1 MPRTFFN
8 STERILDCFFRI
20 STLVTTH
27 SGLHDIL
34 QKILDELVD
43 TMGFQRG
50 LICLLDDAKENLV
63 TKVVKNYSPEE
74 AKRAFSSDMNLNLK
88 KHECLETMVA
98 KTGKYIV
105 LEDSET
111 DPRITETDRMLTRA
125 YRRGSSFYAPLKIDE
140 AVIGIISVWSKEK
153 MKYSPEEINTMLTFA
168 NQVSIVIHNA
178 KLFEGNNRKIEWLMI
193 LQDAVS
199 RLNATY
205 DLDMMHGIV
214 IESAKNIGGSDKA
227 ILYFLDIMKNRSLIS
242 DGENVYA
249 DKNNRHFSRLQH
261 SIIREAL
268 DTERIISQNI
278 VEGFQRPLFFDDYPA
293 EIAIPM
299 KIKDKFKGA
308 IYLARK
314 EGTYSEDEKKI
325 LDILAKNVAVS
336 YDGAIMHSLLSLKA
350 KSLKTEVES
359 LKEREHQLMGF
370 HNIIGNS
377 DRMLEIYDIIKEV
390 AGHDTNILVQGESGT
405 GKELIARAIHRQSN
419 RKSKHFVDVNCAA
432 IPGTLLE
439 SELFGYEAGAFTDA
453 KKRKAG
459 LLEYASGGTLLLDE
473 IGEMGFSMQ
482 AKFLRMLED
491 NCVRRL
497 GGTES
502 IPVDVRFV
510 FATNRDLASMVAKG
524 TFREDLYYRISVVPI
539 NLPPLR
545 ERNEDI
551 ISLAYYYVEEFNAK
565 FHKGVKGFTPEA
577 EEILKRHTWPGNVR
591 ELRNII
597 ERIMILQHV
606 STIIE
611 PSNLPAE
618 LVRQESP
625 VETAVGDESIAVQ
638 FSYPLDYKAAVSRST
653 NMIRKG
659 LIAKALE
666 SSKSN
671 KTAAARLLGISRY
684 TLIRELKK
692 IESGGDLAG

>member
-1 MPRTFFN
+1 MPRGFFY

-20 STLVTTH
+20 STLVTTQ
-27 SGLHDIL
+27 SSLNDIL
-34 QKILDELVD
+34 QKILDEVVD

-50 LICLLDDAKENLV
+50 MICLLDDAKENLV

-74 AKRAFSSDMNLNLK
+74 AKRAFASEMNLNLK
-88 KHECLETMVA
+88 KHDCLETMVA
-98 KTGKYIV
+98 KTGNYIV

-111 DPRITETDRMLTRA
+111 DPRITETDRKITRV

-140 AVIGIISVWSKEK
+140 EVMGIISVWSKEK
-153 MKYSPEEINTMLTFA
+153 TELLSEEISILLTFA

-178 KLFEGNNRKIEWLMI
+178 KLFEDNSRRIEWLLM
-193 LQDAVS
+193 LQEAVS
-199 RLNATY
+199 KLNATY
-205 DLDMMHGIV
+205 DLDRIHEIV
-214 IESAKNIGGSDKA
+214 IESAKKIGGSEKA
-227 ILYFLDIMKNRSLIS
+227 ILYFLDIKKDKSLIS
-242 DGENVYA
+242 DGEGVYTE
-249 DKNNRHFSRLQH
+249 KNNRYFSRLDD
-261 SIIREAL
+261 SIIRKAL
-268 DTERIISQNI
+268 DTETIICQNL
-278 VEGFQRPLFFDDYPA
+278 FQRFDTPFFFEGYPA
-293 EIAIPM
+293 EIAIPLM
-299 KIKDKFKGA
+299 IKDKFKGA
-308 IYLARK
+308 LYLAKR

-325 LDILAKNVAVS
+325 LDILTKNVAVS

-359 LKEREHQLMGF
+359 LKEREYKLMGF
-370 HNIIGNS
+370 HNIIGS
-377 DRMLEIYDIIKEV
+377 SSKILEIFNMIRDV
-390 AGHDTNILVQGESGT
+390 AGHDTNVLVQGESGT

-453 KKRKAG
+453 RKRKIG

-473 IGEMGFSMQ
+473 IGEMGLSAQ

-510 FATNRDLASMVAKG
+510 FSTNRNLAERVAEG
-524 TFREDLYYRISVVPI
+524 TFREDLFYRISVVPI
-539 NLPPLR
+539 NIPPLR

-551 ISLAYYYVEEFNAK
+551 LSLAYYYVGEFNVK
-565 FHKGVKGFTPEA
+565 FNKGVKGFTREA
-577 EEILKRHTWPGNVR
+577 EEILKKYSWPGNVR

-597 ERIMILQHV
+597 ERVMILQHV
-606 STIIE
+606 STTIE
-611 PSNLPAE
+611 SKNLPSE
-618 LVRQESP
+618 LVSKPAQ
-625 VETAVGDESIAVQ
+625 VVGMEMEESIPVR
-638 FSYPLDYKAAVSRST
+638 FSYPLDYKAMVSKMT
-653 NMIRKG
+653 NTVRKE
-659 LIAKALE
+659 LILKALE
-666 SSKSN
+666 SSSRN
-671 KTAAARLLGISRY
+671 KTAAAKLLNISRY

-692 IESGGDLAG
+692 LGKTVGL

>member
-8 STERILDCFFRI
+8 STERILECFFRI
-20 STLVTTH
+20 STLVTTQ

-34 QKILDELVD
+34 QKILDEVVD

-74 AKRAFSSDMNLNLK
+74 AKRAFASDMNLNLK

-98 KTGKYIV
+98 KTGTYIV

-111 DPRITETDRMLTRA
+111 DPRMTETDRMLTKV

-140 AVIGIISVWSKEK
+140 GVIGIISVWSKEK

-178 KLFEGNNRKIEWLMI
+178 KLFEGNNRKIQWLMM
-193 LQDAVS
+193 LQDAIS
-199 RLNATY
+199 QLNATY
-205 DLDMMHGIV
+205 DLDRMHGIV
-214 IESAKNIGGSDKA
+214 IDSAKLIGGSDKA
-227 ILYFLDIMKNRSLIS
+227 ILYFLDIMKDRSLIS

-249 DKNNRHFSRLQH
+249 DKNNRHFSRLHH

-268 DTERIISQNI
+268 DTESIVSQNLPGG
-278 VEGFQRPLFFDDYPA
+278 VDRPLFYDDYPA
-293 EIAIPM
+293 EIAVPM

-314 EGTYSEDEKKI
+314 EGAYSEDEKKI

-377 DRMLEIYDIIKEV
+377 DRMLEVYDVIKEV
-390 AGHDTNILVQGESGT
+390 AAHDTNILVEGESGT
-405 GKELIARAIHRQSN
+405 GKELIARAIHRQSD

-432 IPGTLLE
+432 IPGSLLE

-453 KKRKAG
+453 KKRKIG

-473 IGEMGFSMQ
+473 IGEMGLSVQ

-510 FATNRDLASMVAKG
+510 FSTNRDLADMVAKG
-524 TFREDLYYRISVVPI
+524 TFREDLFYRISVVPI
-539 NLPPLR
+539 KLPPLR
-545 ERNEDI
+545 KRGDDI

-577 EEILKRHTWPGNVR
+577 EEILKRYAWPGNVR

-597 ERIMILQHV
+597 ERIMILQHI

-611 PSNLPAE
+611 PANLPAE
-618 LVRQESP
+618 LVQKETPAEP
-625 VETAVGDESIAVQ
+625 VEGEETIPLHVA
-638 FSYPLDYKAAVSRST
+638 YPLDYKATVNRTT

-659 LIAKALE
+659 LIARALE
-666 SSKSN
+666 SSKRN
-671 KTAAARLLGISRY
+671 KTKAARLLGISRY

-692 IESGGDLAG
+692 IKDGGDLAG